1 MFGKKMIMLFQCKK
15 SGKFVKAD
23 VEAFRA
29 KEIPTIWRLVDDEED
44 ATSDPAW
51 LLGEDLNMLMLMEL
65 REHYD
70 CTEGLTTYTP
80 ESSEPPPEKE
90 KVEST
95 LSTAQR
101 GLVIGLGCG
110 IPPGHVPLMVVDSR
124 PQEDVD
130 FEARKIMKSLSQSI
144 IPVFKKC
151 EAESVLHNYD
161 DLPRGRFSHR
171 RPELAYGQ
179 KFHEKPRGIMK
190 R

>member
-1 MFGKKMIMLFQCKK
+1 MFSKKMIMLFQCIKT
-15 SGKFVKAD
+15 GKFVKAD
-23 VEAFRA
+23 VDAFRA
-29 KEIPTIWRLVDDEED
+29 KEIPTIWRLVDDEEE

-70 CTEGLTTYTP
+70 CTEGLRTYTP

-90 KVEST
+90 EVESKLT
-95 LSTAQR
+95 TAQR

-110 IPPGHVPLMVVDSR
+110 TIPLMVVDSR
-124 PQEDVD
+124 PQEDID
-130 FEARKIMKSLSQSI
+130 LEARKIMKSITQSI
-144 IPVFKKC
+144 VPVFKKA
-151 EAESVLHNYD
+151 EAESVLGGYD

-179 KFHEKPRGIMK
+179 KFHGKPRGIMK